1 MALVPDLTRDDG
13 SRVLLNSARHAMTMM
28 SNCAVFIAMWAM
40 LRVAGA
46 GGALTPNACAPGFD
60 LAPIYQAL
68 SLFVVTVG
76 GVCTAVF
83 LAGTPERPAL
93 PLLDGA
99 ATVATIGMQQRRNL
113 AAAAAPAAG
122 GVNRP
127 TGDGND
133 AGADAGA
140 LSTGIEM
147 RTVQVKSCSAPS
159 PVSRAETFG
168 AGAGAGAATDLGLVA
183 HEDHVSV
190 AGALSGQEAGA
201 APSCR
206 VQQMTWREWLGLR
219 AFFQVMAVY
228 SLTRLA
234 TNVSQ
239 VYLSFFVTASLG
251 MDETSIALVPLLLY
265 LAQLSATLSLKP
277 VVARLGRRNAIT
289 LGAALISAACA
300 LMLTLDQASSGGIYP
315 AMLLLGAGSA
325 ISMVISVSLE
335 SDLIGANTESG
346 AFVYGAC
353 SFADKLGNGVSIVA
367 LQLAGSGLADRS
379 EAKGAF
385 FRVVNGLVPM
395 AAIAAA
401 TLVCWTISFPKHL
414 RSHAQQLREADAP
427 TVCA

>member
-13 SRVLLNSARHAMTMM
+13 SRVLLNSARHAMTIM

-147 RTVQVKSCSAPS
+147 RTVQVKSL
-159 PVSRAETFG
+159 
-168 AGAGAGAATDLGLVA
+168 LG
-183 HEDHVSV
+183 S
-190 AGALSGQEAGA
+190 
-201 APSCR
+201 
-206 VQQMTWREWLGLR
+206 
-219 AFFQVMAVY
+219 
-228 SLTRLA
+228 
-234 TNVSQ
+234 
-239 VYLSFFVTASLG
+239 
-251 MDETSIALVPLLLY
+251 
-265 LAQLSATLSLKP
+265 
-277 VVARLGRRNAIT
+277 VARLSRR
-289 LGAALISAACA
+289 
-300 LMLTLDQASSGGIYP
+300 D
-315 AMLLLGAGSA
+315 
-325 ISMVISVSLE
+325 
-335 SDLIGANTESG
+335 
-346 AFVYGAC
+346 
-353 SFADKLGNGVSIVA
+353 
-367 LQLAGSGLADRS
+367 
-379 EAKGAF
+379 
-385 FRVVNGLVPM
+385 FRRRRRRR
-395 AAIAAA
+395 
-401 TLVCWTISFPKHL
+401 
-414 RSHAQQLREADAP
+414 RSHGSRPCGARGPRLCGGRSQRARSRRSA
-427 TVCA
+427 